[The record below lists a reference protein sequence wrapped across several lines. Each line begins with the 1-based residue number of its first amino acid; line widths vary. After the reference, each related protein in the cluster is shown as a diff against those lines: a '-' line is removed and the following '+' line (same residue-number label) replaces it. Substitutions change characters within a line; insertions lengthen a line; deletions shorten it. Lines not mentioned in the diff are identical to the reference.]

1 MSMLMAPTKV
11 LYTKHPEEVRMH
23 YSRSSARLN

>member
-11 LYTKHPEEVRMH
+11 RFTEHPEEVSTH